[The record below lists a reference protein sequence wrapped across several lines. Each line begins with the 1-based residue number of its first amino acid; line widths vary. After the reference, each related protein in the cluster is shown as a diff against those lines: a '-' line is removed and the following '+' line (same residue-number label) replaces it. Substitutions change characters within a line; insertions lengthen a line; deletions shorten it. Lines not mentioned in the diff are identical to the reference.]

1 MDKFSL
7 PVPKGKDME
16 NSKENINADVGLQR
30 VNWELGDHLLN
41 DLASSDRSKFCIE
54 LVDKEEPLFYIN
66 NKVK

>member
-1 MDKFSL
+1 
-7 PVPKGKDME
+7 ME